1 MAQVSIPPSP
11 ATITRRAPLTSLP
24 NAVNS
29 PFQNITAAAAAK
41 RQRSLSI
48 AQREASYSGQ
58 QPPQKKQIVEVPVRT
73 PVRPSNIDS
82 RVNPS
87 RRQAV
92 RPRTVAGSPPAYNGG
107 TNNNHQQLQ
116 RKAVAK
122 ATVEQQVN
130 LENVRAWQR
139 HYRKVF
145 PSYVFYF
152 ESLPEDVAIKF
163 QKQIQLLG
171 AVCVAIFYRRLSL
184 CDY

>member
-1 MAQVSIPPSP
+1 M
-11 ATITRRAPLTSLP
+11 TRRAPLTSLP

-29 PFQNITAAAAAK
+29 PFQNITAAAK

-48 AQREASYSGQ
+48 AQREASYGQ

-92 RPRTVAGSPPAYNGG
+92 RTRTVAGSPPAYNGG
-107 TNNNHQQLQ
+107 TSNNQQLQ

-122 ATVEQQVN
+122 ATIEQQGN

-145 PSYVFYF
+145 PAYVFYF
-152 ESLPEDVAIKF
+152 ESLPDDVAVKF

-171 AVCVAIFYRRLSL
+171 AVCDAIICHRWSFCNY
-184 CDY
+184 

>member
-1 MAQVSIPPSP
+1 MAQVSVPPSP
-11 ATITRRAPLTSLP
+11 AAMTRRAPLTSLP

-29 PFQNITAAAAAK
+29 PFQITAAAK
-41 RQRSLSI
+41 RQRSLSV
-48 AQREASYSGQ
+48 AHREPYGQ

-73 PVRPSNIDS
+73 PVRQSNIDS

-92 RPRTVAGSPPAYNGG
+92 RTRAVAGSPPAYNGV
-107 TNNNHQQLQ
+107 TNNNNQQLQ

-122 ATVEQQVN
+122 ITMEQGN
-130 LENVRAWQR
+130 LESVRAWQR

-145 PSYVFYF
+145 PTYIFYF
-152 ESLPEDVAIKF
+152 ESLPDDVATKS

-171 AVCVAIFYRRLSL
+171 AVCDAIFYHR
-184 CDY
+184 

>member
-11 ATITRRAPLTSLP
+11 AAMTRRAPLTSLP

-29 PFQNITAAAAAK
+29 PFQNITAAAK

-48 AQREASYSGQ
+48 AQREAYGQ

-73 PVRPSNIDS
+73 PVRPSNVDPRANI
-82 RVNPS
+82 S
-87 RRQAV
+87 RRQSV
-92 RPRTVAGSPPAYNGG
+92 RTRAVAGSPPAYNGV
-107 TNNNHQQLQ
+107 TSSNQQLQ

-122 ATVEQQVN
+122 TTVEQQGN
-130 LENVRAWQR
+130 LESVRAWQR

-145 PSYVFYF
+145 PTYVFYF
-152 ESLPEDVAIKF
+152 ESLPDDVATKF

-171 AVCVAIFYRRLSL
+171 AVCDAVLHH
-184 CDY
+184 